1 MSALPFERL
10 AVYGFAMDYPTNCR
24 VEFNPKSDRN
34 QGDIAF
40 KSSDGY
46 KVFLSWGEMKK
57 VEKFRDIDAHADYS
71 LERIKGS
78 REAKIL
84 DVKRERRRA
93 NGHPASFNHVKL
105 ELVKRGIFF
114 NQTKTSQEVRSL
126 HLHCENT
133 SRYFVIYGPA
143 TPLQSEKQGEI
154 IARMIQSF
162 VCHQ

>member
-1 MSALPFERL
+1 
-10 AVYGFAMDYPTNCR
+10 
-24 VEFNPKSDRN
+24 
-34 QGDIAF
+34 
-40 KSSDGY
+40 
-46 KVFLSWGEMKK
+46 MKK
-57 VEKFRDIDAHADYS
+57 VAKFRDVDAHADYS

-93 NGHPASFNHVKL
+93 NGHPASFNQVKL
-105 ELVKRGIFF
+105 ELKRGIFF

-143 TPLQSEKQGEI
+143 TPLQSEKQGEVI
-154 IARMIQSF
+154 TKMIQSF
-162 VCHQ
+162 VCH